1 MYYDLH
7 IHSKLSPCADD
18 LMSVNNIAN
27 MAMLNELQLISVTDH
42 NSTLQQE
49 VMAMVA
55 REKGLNY
62 LYGVEVSTMEEV
74 HVLCYFKELEQVK
87 RFQKLLDANMLP
99 MKNDKNYFG
108 SQLLFD
114 KDDQVVGEESRMLS
128 NGLLLDINT
137 LVKEVHVIGGCC
149 VLAHA
154 LDRKNSITNQLGFI
168 PKELA
173 VDGIEVKDLKQRQ
186 RVIDDYPFTKDQV
199 FLFSSDAHYL
209 TDIHEAGYYLTTED
223 YQKLWRHSL

>member
-49 VMAMVA
+49 VMAIVA

-87 RFQKLLDANMLP
+87 KFQKLLDANMLP

-114 KDDQVVGEESRMLS
+114 KDDKVVGEENRMLS

-137 LVKEVHVIGGCC
+137 LVKEVHALGGCC

-186 RVIDDYPFTKDQV
+186 RIIDDYPFTKDQV
-199 FLFSSDAHYL
+199 FLFSSDAPYL
-209 TDIHEAGYYLTTED
+209 TDIHEAGYYLTTEE
-223 YQKLWRHSL
+223 YQRLWRHSL